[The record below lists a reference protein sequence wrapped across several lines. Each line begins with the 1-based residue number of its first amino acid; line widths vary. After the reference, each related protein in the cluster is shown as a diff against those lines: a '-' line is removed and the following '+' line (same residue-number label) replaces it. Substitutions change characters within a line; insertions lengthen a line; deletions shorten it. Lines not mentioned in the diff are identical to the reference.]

1 MSSLEAAAS
10 EFPARLS
17 RRLSIAQALILVA
30 VLIAGGLALA
40 SAVHLSHIN
49 RLIDQEYTHA
59 LAAEQVHV
67 TLHQLLGAAEQAEVA
82 GRARRIGR
90 LREIQERLGPQIEA
104 VISHQMDSGAP
115 TDRRRELELIADLQ
129 RQVRE
134 VGALTASL
142 ASLPEGQPPRPHEL
156 ERLEVLAE
164 QGTRLATQLVNV
176 HQEGIQELL
185 RLSQNRLHEIIVLYL
200 VLLAVGTAVV
210 GITGVLGNR
219 WITAPLLRL
228 SNAARLI
235 AEGRLETR
243 VPVPGRDEIGHLS
256 HTFNVMAERLQ
267 THELGLRASEAQL
280 RHKMSQIQAL
290 YRIGDE
296 ISGLTGLDDILRW
309 VVNQTRELLSADV
322 AALCLV
328 SPDGDRLIAR
338 VRSGRTE
345 SFAAADQTIP
355 LNSPDGGRVE
365 PCTAA
370 LDLFSPGQI
379 QASLAT
385 PVRRGSTVIGS
396 LVVATATHR
405 QFSPDDR
412 EVAAGFAT
420 QAAIAIE
427 NARMHQETQDLAALE
442 ERRRLAR
449 EIHDGLAQTLALLH
463 LKLAQFHT
471 CLPLAGPGETAT
483 SALKELSTLAESA
496 YEEARQSIVNL
507 RTRVSR
513 SLGFIPTLAKY
524 LHEFSAQQAIPM
536 EFEAPKD
543 SPIPL
548 SPAAETQIMRIIQE
562 ALTNIRKH
570 AAASRARVQIRC
582 QDGILRLCIEDDGRG
597 WDLAAT
603 PSQPSHIGLD
613 SMRERAEMLGGRL
626 HIDTAPGR
634 GTRITAEVPLEDAQ

>member
-296 ISGLTGLDDILRW
+296 ISGLTGLDDILQW
-309 VVNQTRELLSADV
+309 VVNQTRELLQADA
-322 AALCLV
+322 AALLLV
-328 SPDGDRLIAR
+328 SPGGDQLIAR
-338 VRSGRTE
+338 VRSGPPE
-345 SFAAADQTIP
+345 LFAPADRTIP
-355 LNSPDGGRVE
+355 LVSPDGRKVE

-370 LDLFSPGQI
+370 LDLLSPGKA

-385 PVRRGSTVIGS
+385 PLRRGSTVFGS
-396 LVVATATHR
+396 LVVATAAHR
-405 QFSPDDR
+405 QFSPDDW
-412 EVAAGFAT
+412 EVAAGSAT

-463 LKLAQFHT
+463 PKLRQFQSRLSLT
-471 CLPLAGPGETAT
+471 DPRSLETA
-483 SALKELSTLAESA
+483 ALQELSALAESA
-496 YEEARQSIVNL
+496 YEEARQSIVGL
-507 RTRVSR
+507 RTAVSR
-513 SLGFIPTLAKY
+513 SLGLVPTLSKY
-524 LHEFSAQQAIPM
+524 LEEFSAQQSIPV
-536 EFEAPKD
+536 EFDPPED
-543 SPIPL
+543 SPVPL
-548 SPAAETQIMRIIQE
+548 SPAAETQILRIIQE

-570 AAASRARVQIRC
+570 AAASRVRVQLRC
-582 QDGILRLCIEDDGRG
+582 HDGLVRVCIEDDGQG
-597 WDLAAT
+597 WDLT
-603 PSQPSHIGLD
+603 PVPSGPSHMGLE
-613 SMRERAEMLGGRL
+613 SMRERAESLGGE
-626 HIDTAPGR
+626 APH
-634 GTRITAEVPLEDAQ
+634 